1 MITQHDGMEMKER
14 LLVKPH
20 YGLTNLEFGR
30 VYVTFFI
37 LVPLD
42 NFDFRV
48 PSVVCSLCE

>member
-1 MITQHDGMEMKER
+1 MITQHGGMEMDER
-14 LLVKPH
+14 LHVKPH
-20 YGLTNLEFGR
+20 PGLTNLEFGR

-48 PSVVCSLCE
+48 LFVVCCLCE